1 MREYCEASRAWRR
14 PVRRYAPLTPDP
26 FNTGG
31 FVLRWQLA
39 TLVLG
44 GVMCVRGAGAQAAVV
59 SGVTRSGTAA
69 DTLLL
74 RAGRLRDT
82 TGFVIERPSLAP
94 IGVPTSRSRLLVRE
108 DPRFVRSL
116 LIAASASAVVSLGDG
131 PMMREIAKL
140 HSVDGGGQ
148 KASVLCASLGGI
160 VPLSVGALMWA
171 GGSIRHDDVIQN
183 LGVETTQAVLL
194 SGALTIGIKGLI
206 GRARPNASPDDPDQ
220 YYPGRGF
227 FNASRASF
235 PSGHTSAA
243 FAVATVLSKE
253 MSARFPRQRWLI
265 RGALYGAAGSVGFAR
280 MYQNA
285 HWPSDVVTGAALGTL
300 SGLKVLSWNGSAH

>member
-1 MREYCEASRAWRR
+1 M
-14 PVRRYAPLTPDP
+14 
-26 FNTGG
+26 
-31 FVLRWQLA
+31 LRLQLA

-44 GVMCVRGAGAQAAVV
+44 CVTCVRGAEAQGVVV
-59 SGVTRSGTAA
+59 SGVSLPRSTA
-69 DTLLL
+69 DS
-74 RAGRLRDT
+74 AGLQRESVLRD
-82 TGFVIERPSLAP
+82 GRRIGSGAQLLAP
-94 IGVPTSRSRLLVRE
+94 MREPQAKSMLLVRN

-116 LIAASASAVVSLGDG
+116 MIAAGASAVVSLGDG

-140 HSVDGGGQ
+140 RSTGGAGQ
-148 KASVLCASLGGI
+148 KASVVCAALGGI
-160 VPLSVGALMWA
+160 VPLSVGAIMWA
-171 GGSIRHDDVIQN
+171 GGAVTHDDVVQN
-183 LGVETTQAVLL
+183 LGVESTQAVLL

-206 GRARPNASPDDPDQ
+206 GRTRPNASPDDPDQ

-253 MSARFPRQRWLI
+253 MSARFPRQKWLI
-265 RGALYGAAGSVGFAR
+265 RGALYGAAGSVGLAR

-300 SGLKVLSWNGSAH
+300 SGLKVLSWNGSSR